1 MGCVFTFILEMRGVN
16 YIVLFL
22 LVKSIIQFENLGT
35 YNLVITI
42 QNVEYLIVVTI
53 SVQTIVNIW

>member
-42 QNVEYLIVVTI
+42 QNVKYLIVVTI